1 MRGRALRDSNPS
13 DATLVLVDGHV
24 HIYACHVIDR
34 VLDGSWQHF
43 QGIANGYGTANFQGV
58 LLFTEAAGDQVFGKL
73 ARTIG
78 GQIGRW
84 SVGAT
89 REACSLALQRD
100 DGASL
105 LVVAGR
111 QLVSQ
116 EKLELS
122 AYFITETIPDGAPLT
137 TLLMQVHHLGGLAVI
152 PWGVGKWF
160 GKRGQ
165 EVKARLQCRTTPF
178 LLSDNG
184 GRPWF
189 WPMPRLFHLARQH
202 QIPVLA
208 GSDPLPRASE
218 QQQAGRVG
226 FVLQGA
232 LHPACPAESLKQ
244 RLLSL
249 RMTPPHYG
257 KPERAWG
264 FMRNQIYMQLRRRS

>member
-1 MRGRALRDSNPS
+1 
-13 DATLVLVDGHV
+13 LVLVDGHV
-24 HIYACHVIDR
+24 HIYACHVIDQ
-34 VLDGSWQHF
+34 VLDGAWQHF

-58 LLFTEAAGDQVFGKL
+58 LIFTEAAGDQVFGEL

-78 GQIGRW
+78 YQIGRW
-84 SVGAT
+84 SVCAT

-100 DGASL
+100 DGARL

-137 TLLMQVHHLGGLAVI
+137 TLLTQVDHLGGLAVI

-165 EVKARLQCRTTPF
+165 EIKARLQRRTTPF

-232 LHPACPAESLKQ
+232 LHPTCPAEALKQ